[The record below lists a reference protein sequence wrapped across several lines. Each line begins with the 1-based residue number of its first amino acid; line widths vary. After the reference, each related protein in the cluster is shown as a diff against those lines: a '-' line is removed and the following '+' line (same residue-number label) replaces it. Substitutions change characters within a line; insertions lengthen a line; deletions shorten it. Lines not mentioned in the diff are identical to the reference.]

1 LAFWKNYWLVTFLRK
16 GRTVG
21 FGRAIYG
28 FYVVGGSDAGN
39 EADIAGR
46 ALTASAA
53 DETEG
58 CKSFF

>member
-1 LAFWKNYWLVTFLRK
+1 MVTFLRK